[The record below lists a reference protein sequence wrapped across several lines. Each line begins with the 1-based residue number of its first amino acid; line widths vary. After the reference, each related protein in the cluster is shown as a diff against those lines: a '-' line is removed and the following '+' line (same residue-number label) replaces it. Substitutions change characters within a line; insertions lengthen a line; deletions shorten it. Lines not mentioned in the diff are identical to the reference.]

1 MEKNKYIYGASIQ
14 GIQGF
19 IFSTNSLKD
28 IVGGSELVEKICT
41 TLFESN
47 YQQGA
52 TRIINAAGN
61 IKCVYDDL
69 QECKK
74 TVLEFPKTVMQAAPG
89 ITISQAVVKVTEEE
103 LKTHFAS
110 CMDLLEKKLK
120 IQRNKPARSMTVGF
134 MGVERSRTTGLPA
147 ITQESQEYLDEGTLK
162 KRNLSTG
169 GKATIALAEKSFG
182 IKDFSPR
189 NIALDIKNL
198 TDKNDWIAII
208 HADGNGLGQ
217 ILSKFS
223 RSMEKLKDFSEKLN
237 QATCQTARAAF
248 KKVYTAEDYT
258 QDSSI
263 FPFRPVVLGGDD
275 MTMICK
281 ASLALDYVKV
291 YLEEFENATK
301 QKLGADN
308 GLTACAGIAFI
319 KSSYPFHYGYDL
331 AETLCTQAKIVSKD
345 PLIQKDAPV
354 APSSVMFYKVQGS
367 FIESYPNMI
376 QKEKTPQKGLSFNF
390 GPYFLHQTE
399 EYWTIEELEN
409 TCSILNGKEGN
420 AAKTSIRKWMT
431 DMHQNIEMAKQAA
444 ARSYAMLSTSTKG
457 TFQKAITP
465 QKRTLS
471 GDVFYPAADLLDLNT
486 ILNQKTK
493 EG

>member
-47 YQQGA
+47 YLQGA

-69 QECKK
+69 QECEK
-74 TVLEFPKTVMQAAPG
+74 TVLEFPKTVMLAAPG

-103 LKTHFAS
+103 LKSHFSS
-110 CMDLLEKKLK
+110 CMDQLEKKLK
-120 IQRNKPARSMTVGF
+120 IQRNKPSKSMTTGF

-162 KRNLSTG
+162 KRNLSVG
-169 GKATIALAEKSFG
+169 GKATISLAEKSFH
-182 IKDFSPR
+182 IKNLSPK
-189 NIALDIKNL
+189 NIALNIEDL
-198 TDKNDWIAII
+198 TGKNDWVAII

-223 RSMEKLKDFSEKLN
+223 SSMEKLN
-237 QATCQTARAAF
+237 QATCQAARAAF

-258 QDSSI
+258 QESSI

-291 YLEEFENATK
+291 YLEEFENATR

-376 QKEKTPQKGLSFNF
+376 LKEKTPQKGLSFNF

-399 EYWTIEELEN
+399 EYWTIEELED

-431 DMHQNIEMAKQAA
+431 AMHQNTEMAKQAA
-444 ARSYAMLSTSTKG
+444 ARSDAMLSASTKQ
-457 TFQKAITP
+457 TFQKATNP
-465 QKRTLS
+465 QNRTLS
-471 GDVFYPAADLLDLNT
+471 KDVFYPAADLLDLNT
-486 ILNQKTK
+486 ILNQRTK

>member
-47 YQQGA
+47 YLQGA

-61 IKCVYDDL
+61 IKCVYDDF
-69 QECKK
+69 QECEK

-103 LKTHFAS
+103 LKNHFAS

-134 MGVERSRTTGLPA
+134 MGIERSRTTGLPA

-162 KRNLSTG
+162 KRNLSVG
-169 GKATIALAEKSFG
+169 GKATIALAEKSFH
-182 IKDFSPR
+182 IKDLSPK
-189 NIALDIKNL
+189 NIALNIEDL
-198 TDKNDWIAII
+198 TGKNDWVAII

-223 RSMEKLKDFSEKLN
+223 SSMEKLKDFSEKLN
-237 QATCQTARAAF
+237 QATCQAARTAF

-376 QKEKTPQKGLSFNF
+376 QKEKTPQKGHSFNF
-390 GPYFLHQTE
+390 GPYFLHQAE

-471 GDVFYPAADLLDLNT
+471 GNVFYPAADLLDLNT

>member
-28 IVGGSELVEKICT
+28 VVGGSELVEKVCT
-41 TLFESN
+41 TLFEST
-47 YQQGA
+47 YEQGG
-52 TRIINAAGN
+52 TSIIKAAGN
-61 IKCVYDDL
+61 IKCVYDNL
-69 QECKK
+69 QECEK
-74 TVLEFPKTVMQAAPG
+74 TVLEFPKTVMLTAPG

-103 LKTHFAS
+103 FKANFAS
-110 CMDLLEKKLK
+110 CMDQLEKKLK
-120 IQRNKPARSMTVGF
+120 IQRNRPSKSMTVGF

-147 ITQESQEYLDEGTLK
+147 VTQESQEYLDEGTLK
-162 KRNLSTG
+162 KRNLSIG
-169 GKATIALAEKSFG
+169 GKATITLAEKSFG
-182 IKDFSPR
+182 IKELSPK
-189 NIALDIKNL
+189 NIALDIKDL
-198 TDKNDWIAII
+198 TGENDWIAII

-223 RSMEKLKDFSEKLN
+223 GSPKEFERFSTNLN
-237 QATCQTARAAF
+237 QATCQAAHAAF
-248 KKVYTAEDYT
+248 KKVYTAENYR

-301 QKLGADN
+301 QKLGAEN

-331 AETLCTQAKIVSKD
+331 AETLCTQAKIV
-345 PLIQKDAPV
+345 
-354 APSSVMFYKVQGS
+354 
-367 FIESYPNMI
+367 ESYPNMI
-376 QKEKTPQKGLSFNF
+376 LKEKTPQKGLSFNF

-399 EYWTIEELEN
+399 EYWTIEDLKDAAN
-409 TCSILNGKEGN
+409 QLNGKEGN
-420 AAKTSIRKWMT
+420 VAKTSIRKWMT
-431 DMHQNIEMAKQAA
+431 AMHQNTEMAKQAA
-444 ARSYAMLSTSTKG
+444 NRSYTMLSASTKG

-471 GDVFYPAADLLDLNT
+471 EDAFYPAADLLDLNT
-486 ILNQKTK
+486 ILTQKTK